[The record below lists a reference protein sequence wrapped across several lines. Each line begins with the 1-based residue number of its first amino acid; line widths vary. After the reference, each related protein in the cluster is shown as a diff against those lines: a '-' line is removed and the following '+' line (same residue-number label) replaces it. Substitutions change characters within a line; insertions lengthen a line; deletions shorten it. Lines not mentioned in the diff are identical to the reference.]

1 MCYAESF
8 SPAAA
13 KVPNNMTTSKE
24 VRLTKWVEQRPKE
37 SFGSRR
43 ARVIVQFVLLDTVC
57 IAFAF
62 FAVGMLA
69 PRGFDV
75 EQTVSLSIVALVSY
89 AFAAFNTN
97 AFAAELAFDLGES
110 LKRVLGTLL
119 LSAIAILTF
128 MFFLRVGS
136 QFSRL
141 LVFSGLVLSSFFL
154 VMVRYLHSRIFV
166 SRHALDLTG
175 ELWINDGVKAN
186 QQCVRYI
193 IEASE
198 LGLAPDLSNP
208 DAVAR
213 LGQVTDG
220 FDRVVVHCAVDRRNQ
235 WVAFLRSQDIPCEVV
250 APELNEF
257 KPLALGH
264 RQGQTTL
271 LVSSGH
277 LSFASRVQKRIF
289 DLALSGTIIL
299 MLSPL
304 LILVALAIKIESRGP
319 ALFFQERVGTGNRK
333 FRIWKFRSMYNDLRD
348 ETGEQSTLRVDPR
361 VTRVG
366 NVIRST
372 SLDELPQL
380 FNVLK
385 GDMSLVGPRPH
396 ALGSR
401 ASDRLFWDI
410 DSRYW
415 HRHAVKPGITGL
427 AQVRGFR
434 GATETQDDI
443 LNRLESDLEYIYRW
457 SLGLDV
463 IIIIRTALVLLHKN
477 SF

>member
-1 MCYAESF
+1 
-8 SPAAA
+8 
-13 KVPNNMTTSKE
+13 MTKPSE
-24 VRLTKWVEQRPKE
+24 ERFMEWIEQRPRE

-43 ARVIVQFVLLDTVC
+43 ARLMAQFLTLDSISIV
-57 IAFAF
+57 AAF
-62 FAVGMLA
+62 FAVGLAA
-69 PRGFDV
+69 PRGFDL
-75 EQTVSLSIVALVSY
+75 EQTVSLSIVALASY
-89 AFAAFNTN
+89 IFAAVNTN
-97 AFAAELAFDLGES
+97 AFAAELALDVIES
-110 LKRVLGTLL
+110 LKRVLLTLL

-141 LVFSGLVLSSFFL
+141 LVFSGLVASAFFL
-154 VMVRYLHSRIFV
+154 VMGRYLHSRLFAGRRA
-166 SRHALDLTG
+166 SDLTG
-175 ELWINDGVKAN
+175 ELWITDGAKAN
-186 QQCVRYI
+186 PKNARYA
-193 IEASE
+193 IEAAE
-198 LGLAPDLSNP
+198 LGLVPDLASP
-208 DAVAR
+208 GAVAR
-213 LGQVTDG
+213 LGQVTHG
-220 FDRVVVHCAVDRRNQ
+220 FDRVVVLCSPEVRNK
-235 WVAFLRSQDIPCEVV
+235 WVAFLRSQDIPCEIV

-264 RQGQTTL
+264 RHGQTTL

-277 LSFASRVQKRIF
+277 LSFNSRIQKRVF
-289 DLALSGTIIL
+289 DLALSGSIIL
-299 MLSPL
+299 LLSPL
-304 LILVALAIKIESRGP
+304 LLLIAMAIKIESRGP
-319 ALFFQERVGTGNRK
+319 ALFFQERVGTGNRR
-333 FRIWKFRSMYNDLRD
+333 FRIWKFRSMYHDMRD
-348 ETGEQSTLRVDPR
+348 EHGDQSTARVDPR

-366 NVIRST
+366 NILRRT

-380 FNVLK
+380 FNVLT

-415 HRHAVKPGITGL
+415 YRHAVKPGITGL

-463 IIIIRTALVLLHKN
+463 VILIRTGLVLLHKN

>member
-1 MCYAESF
+1 
-8 SPAAA
+8 
-13 KVPNNMTTSKE
+13 MTKPSE
-24 VRLTKWVEQRPKE
+24 ERFMEWIEQRPKE

-43 ARVIVQFVLLDTVC
+43 ARLMMQFLTLDAIGIVV
-57 IAFAF
+57 AF
-62 FAVGMLA
+62 FAVGLSA
-69 PRGFDV
+69 PRGFDLD
-75 EQTVSLSIVALVSY
+75 QTVSLSIVALASY
-89 AFAAFNTN
+89 IFAAVNTN
-97 AFAAELAFDLGES
+97 AFAAELALDLVES
-110 LKRVLGTLL
+110 LKRVLLTLL

-141 LVFSGLVLSSFFL
+141 LVFSGLVASAFFL
-154 VMVRYLHSRIFV
+154 VMGRYLHARLFAGRRAS
-166 SRHALDLTG
+166 DLTG
-175 ELWINDGVKAN
+175 ELWITDGSKAN
-186 QQCVRYI
+186 PPNARYA

-198 LGLAPDLSNP
+198 LGLVPDLASP
-208 DAVAR
+208 GAVAR

-220 FDRVVVHCAVDRRNQ
+220 FDRVVVLCSPEVRNK
-235 WVAFLRSQDIPCEVV
+235 WVSFLRSQDIPCEIV
-250 APELNEF
+250 APELDEF
-257 KPLALGH
+257 KPLALGQRH
-264 RQGQTTL
+264 GRTTL

-277 LSFASRVQKRIF
+277 LSFSSRVQKRIF
-289 DLALSGTIIL
+289 DLILSGSIIL
-299 MLSPL
+299 LLSPL
-304 LILVALAIKIESRGP
+304 LLLIAIAIKLESRGP
-319 ALFFQERVGTGNRK
+319 ALFFQERVGTGNRR
-333 FRIWKFRSMYNDLRD
+333 FRIWKFRSMYHEMRD
-348 ETGEQSTLRVDPR
+348 ERGDQSTARVDPR

-366 NVIRST
+366 NILRRT

-380 FNVLK
+380 FNVLT

-415 HRHAVKPGITGL
+415 YRHAVKPGITGL

-463 IIIIRTALVLLHKN
+463 VILIRTGLVLLHKN